1 MAGLALGV
9 ILVWVVLVGAT
20 RGALHARATGQPAVR
35 LADRPGSPQWWA
47 RLTGTV
53 GFILLVLAPI
63 ATLAGV
69 ASAAPLDRPE
79 VGFARL
85 AVAVLGIGGSVIS
98 QAAMGRSWRADVDP
112 DSTTALVTAG
122 PFRWVRNPIFT
133 LSALVALGVALMVP
147 NVVVVPM
154 LGVILATYQ
163 IQVRLVEEPYL
174 RRVHGDAYR
183 AYAERTGRFIPWLGR
198 DRRAGSG

>member
-1 MAGLALGV
+1 M
-9 ILVWVVLVGAT
+9 
-20 RGALHARATGQPAVR
+20 
-35 LADRPGSPQWWA
+35 
-47 RLTGTV
+47 
-53 GFILLVLAPI
+53 
-63 ATLAGV
+63 
-69 ASAAPLDRPE
+69 
-79 VGFARL
+79 
-85 AVAVLGIGGSVIS
+85 
-98 QAAMGRSWRADVDP
+98 
-112 DSTTALVTAG
+112 
-122 PFRWVRNPIFT
+122 
-133 LSALVALGVALMVP
+133 SALVALGVALMVP

>member
-9 ILVWVVLVGAT
+9 IVVWVVLVGAT
-20 RGALHARATGQPAVR
+20 RGVLHARATGQPAVR
-35 LADRPGSPQWWA
+35 FDDRRGSPQWWA

-53 GFILLVLAPI
+53 GFILLVLVPI
-63 ATLAGV
+63 ANLAGV

-79 VGFARL
+79 VAFAGL
-85 AVAVLGIGGSVIS
+85 AVAVLGIGGSVVS

-112 DSTTALVTAG
+112 DSTTALVTSG
-122 PFRWVRNPIFT
+122 LFRWVRNPIFT
-133 LSALVALGVALMVP
+133 SSALVALGVAVVVP
-147 NVVVVPM
+147 NVVAVPM
-154 LGVILATYQ
+154 LAVFIATYQ

-183 AYAERTGRFIPWLGR
+183 AHAERTGRFIPWLGR